1 MSDIKYTSEYV
12 ELIKD
17 KMVQM
22 RETEPHAKGKESR
35 DIIISCEQAIYLM
48 EILRTN
54 IVLLRDIQAIEDTFA
69 AIDFLVEQV
78 ESYND
83 PAEVEK
89 H

>member
-1 MSDIKYTSEYV
+1 MSDTKYTQEYI

-22 RETEPHAKGKESR
+22 RELEPHAKGKESR

-48 EILRTN
+48 EVLRTN
-54 IVLLRDIQAIEDTFA
+54 IVLLRDLQAIEDTFT

-83 PAEVEK
+83 PAEVEM